1 VALGNEQLSTLSG
14 GESEM
19 IDKQQYEVV
28 LSASK
33 KEIDMFVE
41 DNIQIEVYTKHR
53 NMLERSIMTRMRANN
68 FQELGK
74 VKIDQVKVFDE
85 IEVGKLLGL
94 FLNEELAKSIVVT
107 VDIEKTEK
115 NLKERYG
122 FTDVAIAP
130 LIKILKEKLTAVKER
145 LVVK

>member
-1 VALGNEQLSTLSG
+1 
-14 GESEM
+14 M
-19 IDKQQYEVV
+19 IDKQQYELV
-28 LSASK
+28 LGASK
-33 KEIDMFVE
+33 KEIDMLVE

-68 FQELGK
+68 FDELGK
-74 VKIDQVKVFDE
+74 VRIDQVKVFDE

-94 FLNEELAKSIVVT
+94 FLNEELAKSIVVS

>member
-1 VALGNEQLSTLSG
+1 
-14 GESEM
+14 M

-33 KEIDMFVE
+33 KDIDWFIE
-41 DNIQIEVYTKHR
+41 DNYQIEQYVKHR
-53 NMLERSIMTRMRANN
+53 DMLERSIMVRMKANN

-94 FLNEELAKSIVVT
+94 FLNEELAKSIVVS
-107 VDIEKTEK
+107 VDIEQTEK

-130 LIKILKEKLTAVKER
+130 LIKILKENLTVVKER

>member
-1 VALGNEQLSTLSG
+1 
-14 GESEM
+14 M
-19 IDKQQYEVV
+19 IDKQQYELV
-28 LSASK
+28 LGASK
-33 KEIDMFVE
+33 KEIDMLVE

-53 NMLERSIMTRMRANN
+53 EMLQRSILTRMRANGFN
-68 FQELGK
+68 ELGN
-74 VKIDQVKVFDE
+74 VKIEQVKVFDE

-94 FLNEELAKSIVVT
+94 FLNEELAKSIVVS

-130 LIKILKEKLTAVKER
+130 LIKILKEKLTVVKER
-145 LVVK
+145 LSVK

>member
-1 VALGNEQLSTLSG
+1 MNQNR
-14 GESEM
+14 
-19 IDKQQYEVV
+19 DKEQYELV
-28 LSASK
+28 LGASK
-33 KEIDMFVE
+33 KDIDWFIE
-41 DNIQIEVYTKHR
+41 DNYQIEQYTKHR
-53 NMLERSIMTRMRANN
+53 DMLERSIMTRMRANN

-94 FLNEELAKSIVVT
+94 FLNEELAKSIVVS

-122 FTDVAIAP
+122 FTEVAIAP
-130 LIKILKEKLTAVKER
+130 LIKILKEKLTVEKER

>member
-1 VALGNEQLSTLSG
+1 
-14 GESEM
+14 M

-33 KEIDMFVE
+33 KDIDWFIE
-41 DNIQIEVYTKHR
+41 DNYQIEQYVKHR
-53 NMLERSIMTRMRANN
+53 DMLERSIMVRMKANN

-94 FLNEELAKSIVVT
+94 FLNEELAKSIVVS
-107 VDIEKTEK
+107 VDIEQTEK

-130 LIKILKEKLTAVKER
+130 LIKILKENLTVIRER

>member
-1 VALGNEQLSTLSG
+1 MA
-14 GESEM
+14 
-19 IDKQQYEVV
+19 IDKQQYELV
-28 LSASK
+28 LGASK

-41 DNIQIEVYTKHR
+41 DEIQIEVYTKHR

-94 FLNEELAKSIVVT
+94 FLNEELAKSIVVS
-107 VDIEKTEK
+107 VDIGKTEK

-130 LIKILKEKLTAVKER
+130 LIKILREHLTVEKER

>member
-1 VALGNEQLSTLSG
+1 MNQNR
-14 GESEM
+14 
-19 IDKQQYEVV
+19 DKQQYELV
-28 LSASK
+28 LGASK
-33 KEIDMFVE
+33 KEIDMLVE
-41 DNIQIEVYTKHR
+41 DDIQIEVYTKHR

-94 FLNEELAKSIVVT
+94 FLNEELAKSIVVS
-107 VDIEKTEK
+107 VDIGKTEK

-130 LIKILKEKLTAVKER
+130 LIKILKEHLTVEKER
-145 LVVK
+145 LSVK

>member
-1 VALGNEQLSTLSG
+1 MNKV
-14 GESEM
+14 

-33 KEIDMFVE
+33 KDIDWFIE
-41 DNIQIEVYTKHR
+41 DNYQIEQYTKHR
-53 NMLERSIMTRMRANN
+53 DMLERSIMVRMKANN
-68 FQELGK
+68 FDELGK
-74 VKIDQVKVFDE
+74 VKLDQVKVFDE

-94 FLNEELAKSIVVT
+94 FLNEELAKSIVVS

-130 LIKILKEKLTAVKER
+130 LIKILKEKLTVVKER

>member
-1 VALGNEQLSTLSG
+1 MA
-14 GESEM
+14 
-19 IDKQQYEVV
+19 IDKQQYELV
-28 LSASK
+28 LGASK
-33 KEIDMFVE
+33 KEIDMLVE

-53 NMLERSIMTRMRANN
+53 NMLERSITTRMKANGLN
-68 FQELGK
+68 ELGK
-74 VKIDQVKVFDE
+74 VKIDHVKVFDE

-107 VDIEKTEK
+107 VDVNATEK

-130 LIKILKEKLTAVKER
+130 LIKILKEKLTVVKER
-145 LVVK
+145 LNVK

>member
-1 VALGNEQLSTLSG
+1 MA
-14 GESEM
+14 
-19 IDKQQYEVV
+19 IDKQQYELV
-28 LSASK
+28 LGASK

-130 LIKILKEKLTAVKER
+130 LIKILKEKLTVVKER
-145 LVVK
+145 LSVK

>member
-1 VALGNEQLSTLSG
+1 MGLLKMA
-14 GESEM
+14 
-19 IDKQQYEVV
+19 IDKQQYELV
-28 LSASK
+28 LGASK

-41 DNIQIEVYTKHR
+41 DNYQIEVYTKHR
-53 NMLERSIMTRMRANN
+53 NMLERSIMTRMKANN

-85 IEVGKLLGL
+85 IEVCKLLGL

-115 NLKERYG
+115 NLTERYG

-130 LIKILKEKLTAVKER
+130 LIKILKDTLTVVKER

>member
-1 VALGNEQLSTLSG
+1 MA
-14 GESEM
+14 
-19 IDKQQYEVV
+19 IDKQQYELV
-28 LSASK
+28 LGASK
-33 KEIDMFVE
+33 KEIDMLVE

-130 LIKILKEKLTAVKER
+130 LIKILKEKLTVVKER

>member
-1 VALGNEQLSTLSG
+1 MNKV
-14 GESEM
+14 

-33 KEIDMFVE
+33 KDIDWFIE
-41 DNIQIEVYTKHR
+41 DNYQIEQYVKHR
-53 NMLERSIMTRMRANN
+53 DMLERSIMVRMKANN
-68 FQELGK
+68 FDELGK
-74 VKIDQVKVFDE
+74 IRIDQVKVFDE

-94 FLNEELAKSIVVT
+94 FLNEELAKSIVVS

-130 LIKILKEKLTAVKER
+130 LIKILKENLTVVKER

>member
-1 VALGNEQLSTLSG
+1 MNQNR
-14 GESEM
+14 
-19 IDKQQYEVV
+19 DKEQYELV

-53 NMLERSIMTRMRANN
+53 NMLERSITTRMKANGLN
-68 FQELGK
+68 ELGK

-94 FLNEELAKSIVVT
+94 FLNEELAKSIVVS

-130 LIKILKEKLTAVKER
+130 LIKILKEKLTVVKER

>member
-1 VALGNEQLSTLSG
+1 MGLLKMA
-14 GESEM
+14 
-19 IDKQQYEVV
+19 IDKQQYELV
-28 LSASK
+28 LGASK
-33 KEIDMFVE
+33 KEIDMLVE

-53 NMLERSIMTRMRANN
+53 NMLERSITTRMKANN

-74 VKIDQVKVFDE
+74 VKIDHVKVFDE

-107 VDIEKTEK
+107 VDVNATEK

-130 LIKILKEKLTAVKER
+130 LIKILREHLTVEKER

>member
-1 VALGNEQLSTLSG
+1 MSN
-14 GESEM
+14 

-33 KEIDMFVE
+33 KDIDWFIE
-41 DNIQIEVYTKHR
+41 DNYQIEQYTKHR
-53 NMLERSIMTRMRANN
+53 DMLERSIMVRMKANDFN
-68 FQELGK
+68 ELGK
-74 VKIDQVKVFDE
+74 VRIDQVKVFDE

-94 FLNEELAKSIVVT
+94 FLNEELAKSIVVS

-130 LIKILKEKLTAVKER
+130 LIKILKEKLTVVKER
-145 LVVK
+145 LSVK

>member
-1 VALGNEQLSTLSG
+1 
-14 GESEM
+14 M
-19 IDKQQYEVV
+19 IDKQQYELV
-28 LSASK
+28 LGASK
-33 KEIDMFVE
+33 KEIDMLVE

-94 FLNEELAKSIVVT
+94 FLNQELAKSIVVT
-107 VDIEKTEK
+107 VDVERTEK
-115 NLKERYG
+115 NLRERYG
-122 FTDVAIAP
+122 FTEVAIAP
-130 LIKILKEKLTAVKER
+130 LIKILKEHLTVEKER

>member
-1 VALGNEQLSTLSG
+1 MVKI
-14 GESEM
+14 M

-33 KEIDMFVE
+33 KEIDWFVE
-41 DNIQIEVYTKHR
+41 DTYQIEQYAKHR
-53 NMLERSIMTRMRANN
+53 DMLERSIMTRMKANN
-68 FQELGK
+68 FDELGK
-74 VKIDQVKVFDE
+74 VRIDQVKVFDE

-94 FLNEELAKSIVVT
+94 FLNEELAKSIVVS
-107 VDIEKTEK
+107 VDVERTEK

-130 LIKILKEKLTAVKER
+130 LIKILKEKLTVVKER

>member
-1 VALGNEQLSTLSG
+1 MALGNEQLSTLSG
-14 GESEM
+14 GGSEM
-19 IDKQQYEVV
+19 IDKQQYELV
-28 LSASK
+28 LGASK
-33 KEIDMFVE
+33 KEIDMLVE
-41 DNIQIEVYTKHR
+41 DDIQIEVYTKHR

-130 LIKILKEKLTAVKER
+130 LIKILKEKLTVVKER

>member
-1 VALGNEQLSTLSG
+1 MA
-14 GESEM
+14 
-19 IDKQQYEVV
+19 IDKQQYELV
-28 LSASK
+28 LGASK

-53 NMLERSIMTRMRANN
+53 NMLERSITTRMKANGFN
-68 FQELGK
+68 ELGK
-74 VKIDQVKVFDE
+74 VKIDQVKAFDE

-94 FLNEELAKSIVVT
+94 FLNQELAKSIVVT
-107 VDIEKTEK
+107 VDVERTEK

-130 LIKILKEKLTAVKER
+130 LIKILKEHLTVEKER

>member
-1 VALGNEQLSTLSG
+1 
-14 GESEM
+14 M
-19 IDKQQYEVV
+19 IDKQQYELV

-33 KEIDMFVE
+33 KEIDMLVE

-53 NMLERSIMTRMRANN
+53 NMLERSITTRMKANGFN
-68 FQELGK
+68 ELGK
-74 VKIDQVKVFDE
+74 VKIDQVKAFDE

-94 FLNEELAKSIVVT
+94 FLNQELAKSIVVT
-107 VDIEKTEK
+107 VDVERTEK

-130 LIKILKEKLTAVKER
+130 LIKILKEHLTVEKER

>member
-1 VALGNEQLSTLSG
+1 MA
-14 GESEM
+14 
-19 IDKQQYEVV
+19 IDKQQYELV
-28 LSASK
+28 LGASK

-53 NMLERSIMTRMRANN
+53 EMLQRSILTRMRANGFN
-68 FQELGK
+68 ELGK
-74 VKIDQVKVFDE
+74 VKIDHVKAFDE

-94 FLNEELAKSIVVT
+94 FLNEELAKSIVVS

-130 LIKILKEKLTAVKER
+130 LIKILKEKLTVVKER

>member
-1 VALGNEQLSTLSG
+1 MNQNC
-14 GESEM
+14 
-19 IDKQQYEVV
+19 DKEQYELV
-28 LSASK
+28 LGASK

-41 DNIQIEVYTKHR
+41 DNIQIDVYTKHR

-68 FQELGK
+68 FQELGN
-74 VKIDQVKVFDE
+74 VKIEQVKAFDE

-107 VDIEKTEK
+107 VDVNATEK

-130 LIKILKEKLTAVKER
+130 LIKILKEKLTVVKEK
-145 LVVK
+145 LIVK

>member
-1 VALGNEQLSTLSG
+1 MNQNR
-14 GESEM
+14 
-19 IDKQQYEVV
+19 DKQQYELV
-28 LSASK
+28 LGASK

-53 NMLERSIMTRMRANN
+53 NMLERSITTRMKANN

-74 VKIDQVKVFDE
+74 VKIDHVKVFDE

-107 VDIEKTEK
+107 VDVNATEK

-130 LIKILKEKLTAVKER
+130 LIKILREHLTVEKER

>member
-1 VALGNEQLSTLSG
+1 
-14 GESEM
+14 M
-19 IDKQQYEVV
+19 IDKQQYELV
-28 LSASK
+28 LGASK
-33 KEIDMFVE
+33 KEIDMLVE

-115 NLKERYG
+115 NLRERYG
-122 FTDVAIAP
+122 FTEVAIAP
-130 LIKILKEKLTAVKER
+130 LIKILKEHLTVEKER

>member
-1 VALGNEQLSTLSG
+1 MGLLKMA
-14 GESEM
+14 
-19 IDKQQYEVV
+19 IDKQQYELV
-28 LSASK
+28 LGASK

-53 NMLERSIMTRMRANN
+53 NMLERSITTRMRANN

-74 VKIDQVKVFDE
+74 VKIDHVKVFDE

-94 FLNEELAKSIVVT
+94 FLNEELAKSIVVS

-122 FTDVAIAP
+122 FTEVAIAP
-130 LIKILKEKLTAVKER
+130 LIKILKEHLTVEKER

>member
-1 VALGNEQLSTLSG
+1 MILNKERKEQYN
-14 GESEM
+14 
-19 IDKQQYEVV
+19 IV

-33 KEIDMFVE
+33 KDIDWFIE

-94 FLNEELAKSIVVT
+94 FLNQELAKSIVVS

-130 LIKILKEKLTAVKER
+130 LIKILKEKLTVVKER

>member
-19 IDKQQYEVV
+19 IDKQQYELV
-28 LSASK
+28 LGASK
-33 KEIDMFVE
+33 KEIDMLVE
-41 DNIQIEVYTKHR
+41 DEIQIEVYTKHR

-68 FQELGK
+68 FDELGK
-74 VKIDQVKVFDE
+74 VRIDQVKVFDE

-94 FLNEELAKSIVVT
+94 FLNEELAKSIVVS

-130 LIKILKEKLTAVKER
+130 LIKILKEKLTVVKER

>member
-1 VALGNEQLSTLSG
+1 
-14 GESEM
+14 M
-19 IDKQQYEVV
+19 IDKQQYELV
-28 LSASK
+28 LGASK
-33 KEIDMFVE
+33 KEIDMLVE
-41 DNIQIEVYTKHR
+41 DEIQIEVYTKHR

-68 FQELGK
+68 FDELGK
-74 VKIDQVKVFDE
+74 VRIDQVKVFDE

-94 FLNEELAKSIVVT
+94 FLNEELAKSIVVS